1 MNASAQ
7 AEAQHALA
15 ALWSDVW
22 RTLAEH
28 GHDVSAVDAATVQPA
43 VHRLQ
48 ARLNQCATQPPE
60 VDAPLWQLAQAFGLP
75 LRDAMLLSLALW
87 SEQTTTRPADAPS
100 GALTLRHAAQALHLL
115 RVHDAARVDQ
125 LAASPLWGRGWLQSF
140 ALAPGAS
147 WADHPLQLPPLL
159 ALALQGHDR
168 LPPTWRVPTAAVPMP
183 ASWAQRARDAAEQ
196 LWPAEQGRAPGQARA
211 AVVVLRH
218 DDRAEALTWLRALA
232 GALGHRLVTKV
243 GGAGGSS
250 DASTSQEL
258 PHAALPAWLWLTRSL
273 WLIDALDADGTR
285 LSVPDWAGST
295 APVFVLASSRLG
307 LDVGE
312 RQVIECTLPLPD
324 VAERAALW
332 SWALGAVQASTQRST
347 SPADQ
352 QAPQALHPQAL
363 SLAQRHR
370 LGPSAIRAAAQ
381 QLGDESAASATTLA
395 AARVAAAGVD
405 LQGLARWVQPS
416 GVAPVLPA
424 AVRAQVELLHAR
436 CLQRDALAGHLSAAA
451 SARMSAGVRALLHG
465 PSGTGKT
472 LAAEWL
478 AARLGKPLL
487 VVDTA
492 AITSKYIGETEKN
505 LERVMGGAERVDAVL
520 LFDEA
525 DALFARRT
533 DVASSNDRYANA
545 QTNYL
550 LQRLEGHTGIT
561 VLTSN
566 GRSRIDV
573 AFTRRLDA
581 VIEFTHPSPPERM
594 ALWRALLGAAV
605 AHLPVT
611 LIERLALDVEAAG
624 GTLRNIVATAAVLA
638 GGPPQADSLEVACAL
653 ECAKTGVPAP
663 AWAVAAHE
671 RWLQAG
677 APVGASSAV
686 PGGVDALRAAGV
698 LA

>member
-1 MNASAQ
+1 MNAASSTLAQ
-7 AEAQHALA
+7 TDAAHALA
-15 ALWSDVW
+15 PLWSTVW
-22 RTLAEH
+22 RTLAQH
-28 GHDVSAVDAATVQPA
+28 GHDASAVDAATVQ
-43 VHRLQ
+43 HLQ
-48 ARLNQCATQPPE
+48 ARLNECATQPPDI
-60 VDAPLWQLAQAFGLP
+60 DAPLWQLAQAFGLP
-75 LRDAMLLSLALW
+75 LRDAMLMSLALW
-87 SEQTTTRPADAPS
+87 TEQTSTRPADAPS
-100 GALTLRHAAQALHLL
+100 GALTLRHAAQALQLL
-115 RVHDAARVDQ
+115 RVHDASRVDQ
-125 LAASPLWGRGWLQSF
+125 LAASPLWGRGWLLSVP
-140 ALAPGAS
+140 LAAGAS

-168 LPPTWRVPTAAVPMP
+168 LPSTWRTPTAAVPMP
-183 ASWAQRARDAAEQ
+183 ASWAQRARDTAEK
-196 LWPAEQGRAPGQARA
+196 LLPAAPGA
-211 AVVVLRH
+211 AQSSVVVLRH

-232 GALGHRLVTKV
+232 GALGHRLVTKAV
-243 GGAGGSS
+243 VSNGLA
-250 DASTSQEL
+250 DANPEL
-258 PHAALPAWLWLTRSL
+258 PDAALPAWLWLTRSL
-273 WLIDALDADGTR
+273 WLMDALDHDGAR
-285 LSVPDWAGST
+285 LSVPEWAGST
-295 APVFVLASSRLG
+295 APVFVLASPRLG

-312 RQVIECTLPLPD
+312 RRVIECTLPLPD

-332 SWALGAVQASTQRST
+332 SWALGAVQASSA
-347 SPADQ
+347 PADQ
-352 QAPQALHPQAL
+352 QTLQALHPQAL
-363 SLAQRHR
+363 GLAQRHR
-370 LGPSAIRAAAQ
+370 LGPSAIRAAARQ
-381 QLGDESAASATTLA
+381 AGDESEGHAATQA
-395 AARVAAAGVD
+395 AAQVAAAGVD

-416 GVAPVLPA
+416 GVAPVLPG

-436 CLQRDALAGHLSAAA
+436 CLQRDVLAGHLSVAA

-472 LAAEWL
+472 LVAEWL

-492 AITSKYIGETEKN
+492 AITSKYIGETERN

-533 DVASSNDRYANA
+533 DVATSNDRYANA

-566 GRSRIDV
+566 GRSRIDT

-594 ALWRALLGAAV
+594 ALWRALLGASV

-611 LIERLALDVEAAG
+611 LIERLALDVEASG
-624 GTLRNIVATAAVLA
+624 GTLRNIVATAAVLS
-638 GGPPQADSLEVACAL
+638 GGPAQADALEVACAL
-653 ECAKTGVPAP
+653 ECGKTGMPAP

-677 APVGASSAV
+677 APIGVS
-686 PGGVDALRAAGV
+686 VDAPDGMRSSRPAGV
-698 LA
+698 IA

>member
-1 MNASAQ
+1 MNAPAQ
-7 AEAQHALA
+7 AQAQHALA
-15 ALWSDVW
+15 ALWSAVW

-28 GHDVSAVDAATVQPA
+28 DHDVSAVDATTVQ
-43 VHRLQ
+43 HLQ

-87 SEQTTTRPADAPS
+87 TEQTTTRLADSPA
-100 GALTLRHAAQALHLL
+100 GALTLRHAEQALHLL
-115 RVHDAARVDQ
+115 RVQGAARVDQ
-125 LAASPLWGRGWLQSF
+125 LAASPLWGRGWLQSH
-140 ALAPGAS
+140 ALAAGAS

-168 LPPTWRVPTAAVPMP
+168 LPPNWRVPTAAVPMP
-183 ASWAQRARDAAEQ
+183 ASWAQRARDAAER
-196 LWPAEQGRAPGQARA
+196 LLPAAQGQARSC
-211 AVVVLRH
+211 VVVLRH
-218 DDRAEALTWLRALA
+218 EDRAEALTWLRALA
-232 GALGHRLVTKV
+232 GALGHRLVVKT
-243 GGAGGSS
+243 GGSS
-250 DASTSQEL
+250 DAATGQEL
-258 PHAALPAWLWLTRSL
+258 PDAALPAWLWLTRSL
-273 WLIDALDADGTR
+273 WLVDALDAEGTR

-295 APVFVLASSRLG
+295 APVFVLASPRLG

-332 SWALGAVQASTQRST
+332 SWALGAVQASST
-347 SPADQ
+347 PADQ
-352 QAPQALHPQAL
+352 HVPQALHPQAL

-381 QLGDESAASATTLA
+381 QVLGESDASAASQA

-472 LAAEWL
+472 LVAEWL

-566 GRSRIDV
+566 GRSRIDA

-594 ALWRALLGAAV
+594 ALWRALLGASV

-638 GGPPQADSLEVACAL
+638 GGPPQADTLEVACAL

-663 AWAVAAHE
+663 AWAAAAHE

-677 APVGASSAV
+677 APVGVSGAR
-686 PGGVDALRAAGV
+686 PDGTDALRAAGV
-698 LA
+698 TA

>member
-1 MNASAQ
+1 MNAPSP
-7 AEAQHALA
+7 AEAESESNLA
-15 ALWSDVW
+15 ALWSAMW

-28 GHDVSAVDAATVQPA
+28 GDDASAVDAATVQQ
-43 VHRLQ
+43 LQ
-48 ARLNQCATQPPE
+48 ARLDPCATRPPE
-60 VDAPLWQLAQAFGLP
+60 QDAPLWQLAQAFGLP
-75 LRDAMLLSLALW
+75 LRDVLLLSLALW
-87 SEQTTTRPADAPS
+87 AEQTSSA
-100 GALTLRHAAQALHLL
+100 ALTLRRAAPALRLL
-115 RVHDAARVDQ
+115 RVHDAARIDQ
-125 LAASPLWGRGWLQSF
+125 LAASPLWGRGWLQTY
-140 ALAPGAS
+140 ALAAGAS

-168 LPPTWRVPTAAVPMP
+168 LPPGWRVPTAAVPLP
-183 ASWAQRARDAAEQ
+183 ASWAQRARDAAEK
-196 LWPAEQGRAPGQARA
+196 LLPAAPGQAQAR
-211 AVVVLRH
+211 VLVLRH
-218 DDRAEALTWLRALA
+218 DDRAEALTWLRAVA
-232 GALGHRLVTKV
+232 GALGHRLV
-243 GGAGGSS
+243 GQAGGSS
-250 DASTSQEL
+250 DARAAGSDQAL
-258 PHAALPAWLWLTRSL
+258 PDSALPAWLWLTRSL
-273 WLIDALDADGTR
+273 WLVDALDCDGPR
-285 LSVPDWAGST
+285 LRLPDAAGST
-295 APVFVLASSRLG
+295 APLFVLASMRLG

-332 SWALGAVQASTQRST
+332 SWALGAVQASST
-347 SPADQ
+347 PADRQ
-352 QAPQALHPQAL
+352 VPQALHPQAL

-381 QLGDESAASATTLA
+381 QVGDESAPRSTALA

-436 CLQRDALAGHLSAAA
+436 CLQRDALAQHLSAAA
-451 SARMSAGVRALLHG
+451 AARMNAGVRALLHG

-472 LAAEWL
+472 LVAEWL

-505 LERVMGGAERVDAVL
+505 LERVMGGAERIDAVL

-533 DVASSNDRYANA
+533 DVASSNDRHANA

-550 LQRLEGHTGIT
+550 LQRLEGHAGIT

-566 GRSRIDV
+566 GRSRIDA

-594 ALWRALLGAAV
+594 ALWRALLGTAA
-605 AHLPVT
+605 AHLSAT

-638 GGPPQADSLEVACAL
+638 GGPPRADALEVACAL

-677 APVGASSAV
+677 APLGRPGHGMSDESGEPGDASA
-686 PGGVDALRAAGV
+686 PRAAGV
-698 LA
+698 AA

>member
-1 MNASAQ
+1 MNALAQ
-7 AEAQHALA
+7 
-15 ALWSDVW
+15 LWSDVW

-28 GHDVSAVDAATVQPA
+28 GNDVSAVDAATVQQ
-43 VHRLQ
+43 LQ

-87 SEQTTTRPADAPS
+87 AEQTSTRSADAPV
-100 GALTLRHAAQALHLL
+100 GALTLRHAAQALYLL
-115 RVHDAARVDQ
+115 RVHDAARIDQ
-125 LAASPLWGRGWLQSF
+125 LAASPLWGRGWLQIYP
-140 ALAPGAS
+140 LAAGAS

-183 ASWAQRARDAAEQ
+183 ASWAQRARDAAEK
-196 LWPAEQGRAPGQARA
+196 LLPVSQGHAHGHTQAC
-211 AVVVLRH
+211 VLVLRH

-232 GALGHRLVTKV
+232 GALGHRLVAKV
-243 GGAGGSS
+243 GGSS
-250 DASTSQEL
+250 DAGAGQEL
-258 PHAALPAWLWLTRSL
+258 PDSALPAWLWLTRSL
-273 WLIDALDADGTR
+273 WLVDALDADGTR

-295 APVFVLASSRLG
+295 APVFLLASTRLG

-312 RQVIECTLPLPD
+312 RHVIECTLPLPD

-332 SWALGAVQASTQRST
+332 SWALGAVKPSSEPAAKQAL
-347 SPADQ
+347 
-352 QAPQALHPQAL
+352 QALHPQAL

-381 QLGDESAASATTLA
+381 QMGEESETSATTLA

-436 CLQRDALAGHLSAAA
+436 CLQRDALAQHLSAAA

-472 LAAEWL
+472 LVAEWL

-492 AITSKYIGETEKN
+492 AITSKYIGETERN

-566 GRSRIDV
+566 GRSRIDA
-573 AFTRRLDA
+573 AFTRRLDS

-594 ALWRALLGAAV
+594 ALWRALLGASV

-638 GGPPQADSLEVACAL
+638 GGQPQADTLEVACAL

-677 APVGASSAV
+677 APVGPSAV
-686 PGGVDALRAAGV
+686 ESDGVAAPRAAGV
-698 LA
+698 NA

>member
-1 MNASAQ
+1 MNATAPTSAQ
-7 AEAQHALA
+7 PALA
-15 ALWSDVW
+15 SLWSDVW

-28 GHDVSAVDAATVQPA
+28 GHDASAVDAATVQQ
-43 VHRLQ
+43 LQ

-60 VDAPLWQLAQAFGLP
+60 IDAPLWQLAQAFGLP

-87 SEQTTTRPADAPS
+87 TEQTGARPADSPC

-115 RVHDAARVDQ
+115 RVHDGARIDQ
-125 LAASPLWGRGWLQSF
+125 LAASPLWGRGWLQSYP
-140 ALAPGAS
+140 LAAGAS

-168 LPPTWRVPTAAVPMP
+168 LPPSWRVPTAAVPMP
-183 ASWAQRARDAAEQ
+183 ASWAQRARDAAEK
-196 LWPAEQGRAPGQARA
+196 LLPAAQGQAHA
-211 AVVVLRH
+211 CVVVLRH
-218 DDRAEALTWLRALA
+218 EDRAEALTWLRALA
-232 GALGHRLVTKV
+232 GALGHRLVARL
-243 GGAGGSS
+243 GGAPGAGESGAGP
-250 DASTSQEL
+250 DL
-258 PHAALPAWLWLTRSL
+258 PDAALPAWLWLTRSL
-273 WLIDALDADGTR
+273 WLVDALDADGTR

-312 RQVIECTLPLPD
+312 RPVIECALPLPD

-332 SWALGAVQASTQRST
+332 SWALGAVQASSE
-347 SPADQ
+347 PASL
-352 QAPQALHPQAL
+352 QARQALQAMHPQAL

-381 QLGDESAASATTLA
+381 QVGDESDANAATRAAS
-395 AARVAAAGVD
+395 RVAAAGVD
-405 LQGLARWVQPS
+405 LQGLGRWVQPS

-436 CLQRDALAGHLSAAA
+436 CLQRDALAQHLSPAA

-472 LAAEWL
+472 LVAEWL

-487 VVDTA
+487 VVDAA

-566 GRSRIDV
+566 GRSRIDA

-594 ALWRALLGAAV
+594 ALWRALLGASV

-638 GGPPQADSLEVACAL
+638 GGQPQADTLEVACAL

-677 APVGASSAV
+677 APVGSSACESDGTPATRV
-686 PGGVDALRAAGV
+686 AGV
-698 LA
+698 VA